1 MSEIGYIL
9 KTNLS
14 INTYLAIN
22 SFKKHILSFGYIY
35 FKTKKDKRL
44 TTTKILQE
52 KKNFVRLNL
61 R

>member
-44 TTTKILQE
+44 STTKVFQE
-52 KKNFVRLNL
+52 KKIVC
-61 R
+61 

>member
-44 TTTKILQE
+44 STTKVFQE
-52 KKNFVRLNL
+52 KKLFAKT
-61 R
+61 

>member
-14 INTYLAIN
+14 INTYLAII
-22 SFKKHILSFGYIY
+22 SFNKHILSFGSIY

-44 TTTKILQE
+44 TTTKI
-52 KKNFVRLNL
+52 F
-61 R
+61 